1 MNLYGQMAQDHNRQH
16 QPDAYSQIPDPD
28 AFFAEAG
35 ETIATEVTQLRDQL
49 LGPRRRHES
58 FEDYRLRSYQAL
70 ATAEELTLA
79 EHHLFQPDPMNGVD
93 EGPSD
98 DPALDLQVQALAEIN
113 QAINTPL

>member
-1 MNLYGQMAQDHNRQH
+1 MNRYGQMAQDHNRQH
-16 QPDAYSQIPDPD
+16 RPDAYSEIPDPD

-35 ETIATEVTQLRDQL
+35 ETIATEVTQLRDRL

-58 FEDYRLRSYQAL
+58 FEDYRLRSYQAFT
-70 ATAEELTLA
+70 TADELTLA
-79 EHHLFQPDPMNGVD
+79 EHHLFQLDQMTGVD

-98 DPALDLQVQALAEIN
+98 DPVLDLQVQALAEIN